1 MMKIKGSVTV
11 FAMILLGLIIGMYLF
26 GFTSPLFQYANNEI
40 LGESGGLSEG
50 EYNAGDLLN
59 HITDTM
65 FSETGFA
72 IMGISIAGA
81 VVTGLAGVGYIG
93 QSILSITIPAFILS
107 MVANIMFFPV
117 MSTTEA
123 EGLPTEISILLFIV
137 FNVLLILT
145 MISFIMGRD

>member
-1 MMKIKGSVTV
+1 MKLKGSVTV

-26 GFTSPLFQYANNEI
+26 GFTSPLFQYANTEI
-40 LGESGGLSEG
+40 LGQEGGLSES
-50 EYNAGDLLN
+50 EYTAGDLLK

-65 FSETGFA
+65 FSGTGFA
-72 IMGISIAGA
+72 IMGISIVGA

-93 QSILSITIPAFILS
+93 QSILNISIPAFLLTMI
-107 MVANIMFFPV
+107 ANIMFFPV
-117 MSTTEA
+117 MSTSEA
-123 EGLPTEISILLFIV
+123 EGLPTEISLLLFIV